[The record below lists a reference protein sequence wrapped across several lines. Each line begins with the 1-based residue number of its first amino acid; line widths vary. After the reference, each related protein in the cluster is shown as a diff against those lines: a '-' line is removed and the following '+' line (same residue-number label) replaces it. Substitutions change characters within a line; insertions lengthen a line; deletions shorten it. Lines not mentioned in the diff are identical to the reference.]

1 MAMHLHG
8 NTSRRSWLL
17 HLADHLGAAMLVDRA
32 AALDVLAEVFGSAG
46 CHASPFPSGALAD
59 LDEAGRVCELLAV
72 AERMRE
78 RVR

>member
-1 MAMHLHG
+1 MAMHVHG
-8 NTSRRSWLL
+8 NLPRRAWLL
-17 HLADHLGAAMLVDRA
+17 HLADHVGAAMLVDRA
-32 AALDVLAEVFGSAG
+32 TALDVMAEVLQSAG
-46 CHASPFPSGALAD
+46 CHAAPFPAAARVD